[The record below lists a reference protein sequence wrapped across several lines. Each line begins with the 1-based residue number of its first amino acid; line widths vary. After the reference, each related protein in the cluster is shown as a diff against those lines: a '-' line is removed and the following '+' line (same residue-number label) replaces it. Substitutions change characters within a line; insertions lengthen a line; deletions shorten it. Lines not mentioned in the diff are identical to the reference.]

1 VSVDWREVICRAI
14 AGRRVLRFRYR
25 TTLRTVYPCA
35 HGWLDTGNEALRAH
49 EVRLQAGDLRV
60 GFGKLFLLASMADVE
75 ITDVEFDR
83 PPPGYRRGDRGMERI
98 HCQL

>member
-1 VSVDWREVICRAI
+1 VICRAI
-14 AGRRVLRFRYR
+14 EDRRVLLFRYKDR
-25 TTLRTVYPCA
+25 LRTVYPCA

-49 EVRLQAGDLRV
+49 EVRLDDGEIRI
-60 GFGKLFLLASMADVE
+60 GFGKLFLLAAMDDVQ

-83 PPPGYRRGDRGMERI
+83 PPPGYRRGDRGMRRL